1 VGGGEPSPV
10 GVGEVKYCHAGGS
23 GAAGGAGGVGEG
35 GGGAGAGVGS
45 AGLAGSA
52 GGAPS
57 AGGVGSTQP
66 GVSPMRSPVIAT
78 LGLTAT
84 VSQLSCHG
92 LAT

>member
-1 VGGGEPSPV
+1 VGGGEPSPA

-23 GAAGGAGGVGEG
+23 GAAGGAG
-35 GGGAGAGVGS
+35 AGVGS
-45 AGLAGSA
+45 AGLADSA

>member
-23 GAAGGAGGVGEG
+23 GAA
-35 GGGAGAGVGS
+35 GGAGAGVGS

>member
-1 VGGGEPSPV
+1 VGGGAPSPV

-23 GAAGGAGGVGEG
+23 GAA
-35 GGGAGAGVGS
+35 GGAGAGVGS